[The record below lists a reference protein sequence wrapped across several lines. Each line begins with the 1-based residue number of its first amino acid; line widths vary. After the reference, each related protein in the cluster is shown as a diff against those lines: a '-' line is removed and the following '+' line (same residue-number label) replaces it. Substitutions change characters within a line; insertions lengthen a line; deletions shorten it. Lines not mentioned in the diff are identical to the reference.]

1 MLSANMLTRPM
12 ALVLNKW
19 ENLIYTEINPF
30 SVNVDLFSDEYIQS
44 LIEQSY
50 GEQEYVR
57 DAMVEWLVGNPK
69 IRDKQQFVQFNQA
82 MLIRL
87 LDKLHSYRKERL
99 KKQVT
104 NLYEAVSKH
113 LENTLDFI
121 EDFFG
126 NYFDRNEKVPATY
139 LNISLEDLC
148 NKLKILQEIAVRD
161 DFVDPVLKDVIIN
174 NFNKFCYQ
182 HSQNVTYN
190 ELIYQKDLMDEL
202 LTDETFMSEKLI
214 KEVLFYFNFND
225 ADYISYFYKKLS
237 ALTTSVDTKQQKI
250 TALRFEQ
257 KTINQLITKL
267 NVQLSLYM
275 PPLKDQVNQWIEE
288 EIKFLEKEPQEIIP
302 LRREQEQDEKLHLS
316 LSVAKI
322 ALLLR
327 LMIIDKVITNRVV
340 AHTLRIMVKTVTT
353 LQRENISF
361 GSLET
366 KYHNPDRGTI
376 SAVKDMLFRWINI
389 LGKL

>member
-1 MLSANMLTRPM
+1 M

-19 ENLIYTEINPF
+19 EKLIYVTINPF
-30 SVNVDLFSDEYIQS
+30 QVSINSLSDECIQS
-44 LIEQSY
+44 LIEQSDK
-50 GEQEYVR
+50 EQEQVR
-57 DAMVEWLVGNPK
+57 NAMIEWLVDNPK
-69 IRDKQQFVQFNQA
+69 IRDKQQFVQLNQA
-82 MLIRL
+82 LLIRL
-87 LDKLHSYRKERL
+87 LDKLYSY
-99 KKQVT
+99 KQET
-104 NLYEAVSKH
+104 PNEHIKNLFEAISRH
-113 LENTLDFI
+113 LESTLNFI

-126 NYFDRNEKVPATY
+126 NYFDRSERVPAGY
-139 LNISLEDLC
+139 LKISLEELC
-148 NKLKILQEIAVRD
+148 EKLEQLNAILSED
-161 DFVDPVLKDVIIN
+161 DSVDQNLSNLLTN

-190 ELIYQKDLMDEL
+190 DLIYQKDLMDEL
-202 LTDETFMSEKLI
+202 LTNETLKSEQSI

-225 ADYISYFYKKLS
+225 PDYISYLYKNLS
-237 ALTTSVDTKQQKI
+237 SLIESLYTRQEKVSV
-250 TALRFEQ
+250 LRFEQ
-257 KTINQLITKL
+257 KKINQLITKL
-267 NVQLSLYM
+267 NVQLSAYM
-275 PPLKDQVNQWIEE
+275 PSLKEQVSQWIEE
-288 EIKFLEKEPQEIIP
+288 EIKFLEAEPQEVMQP
-302 LRREQEQDEKLHLS
+302 KQESEQDEKLHLS

-327 LMIIDKVITNRVV
+327 LMIIDKVITNRIV
-340 AHTLRIMVKTVTT
+340 AQVLRIVVKTVTT